1 MISNREVFCTIYNNT
16 YNTYK
21 IRIVCYNGKKKSL
34 RTIQPA
40 VNKNFAK
47 LPRAEKPKAIR

>member
-1 MISNREVFCTIYNNT
+1 ME
-16 YNTYK
+16 
-21 IRIVCYNGKKKSL
+21 KKKSL

-47 LPRAEKPKAIR
+47 LPRAEKPKAIRW